1 MGKKLI
7 NTSIQDIYDYN
18 QQRVLIHVE
27 LYNVLQ
33 VKVCGSIELPIL
45 FAEELKKSEGLR
57 LQIPYKELHE
67 LNPNEV
73 PKFDKLKEKEKNNW
87 LLNKLVVSFNH

>member
-1 MGKKLI
+1 MGLNKKLV

-45 FAEELKKSEGLR
+45 FTEELKKSEGLR
-57 LQIPYKELHE
+57 LQIPYHE
-67 LNPNEV
+67 LKKVNPNEV
-73 PKFDKLKEKEKNNW
+73 PK
-87 LLNKLVVSFNH
+87 LNEIKK